1 MILTPGF
8 AQDHS
13 YRIARHSRDE
23 CAETVGSRTGLPSLT
38 DAGPAMHSIQG
49 VVGPM
54 GRIVGWGVLIC
65 TLLSA
70 QVTYG
75 QGKEE
80 TTQQTNDRIQELAR
94 MTSPPVADLPLGAG
108 DLIHI
113 EVFDVPELT
122 RDVRLSVSG
131 EIGFPLIH
139 ERVRAAGLTPFQ
151 LEDKLQ
157 ELLSQSGLVSH
168 PQVSVFVKE
177 QISQPVTIIG
187 AVARP
192 MTYQAMRPTTL
203 LELVANAGGIADNA
217 GTVIW
222 ITRPTQREA
231 VRPASTTTNGSP
243 DSDEQTITIR
253 LQDLLSPE
261 NAAFNILLQGG
272 DVVNI
277 PPAGMVYVLGRGI
290 AQPGG
295 YILQSRGEQVT
306 VLKALALARGLASFA
321 KPDDAVIYRV
331 NPKTG
336 KREAIPVHIKQ
347 IEKNKSEDVA
357 LKANDILFVPDN
369 LSLRIAARGAEAAIS
384 IGTGILVYRTTNSN
398 P

>member
-1 MILTPGF
+1 MV
-8 AQDHS
+8 
-13 YRIARHSRDE
+13 RIARW
-23 CAETVGSRTGLPSLT
+23 A
-38 DAGPAMHSIQG
+38 
-49 VVGPM
+49 
-54 GRIVGWGVLIC
+54 
-65 TLLSA
+65 LLVCILLCVQA
-70 QVTYG
+70 TYG
-75 QGKEE
+75 QDKEE

-94 MTSPPVADLPLGAG
+94 LQTPPTANIPLGSG

-113 EVFDVPELT
+113 EVFDVPELS
-122 RDVRLSVSG
+122 RDVRISVSG
-131 EIGFPLIH
+131 EIGFPPIR
-139 ERVRAAGLTPFQ
+139 ERVRAAGLSPFQ

-157 ELLSQSGLVSH
+157 ELLRQSGMVSH
-168 PQVSVFVKE
+168 PEVSVFVKE
-177 QISQPVTIIG
+177 QISQPLTIFG
-187 AVARP
+187 AVGRP
-192 MTYQAMRPTTL
+192 MTYQAVRPTTL
-203 LELVANAGGIADNA
+203 LELVANAGGITDNA

-231 VRPASTTTNGSP
+231 VKPASDTTNGSP

-261 NAAFNILLQGG
+261 DAAFNILLQGG

-277 PPAGMVYVLGRGI
+277 PPAGLVYVLGRGI

-295 YILQSRGEQVT
+295 YVLQSRGEQVT

-321 KPDDAVIYRV
+321 KPDDAVIYRT

-336 KREAIPVHIKQ
+336 KREAIPAHIKQ

-357 LKANDILFVPDN
+357 LKANDILYVPDN
-369 LSLRIAARGAEAAIS
+369 LSLRVAARAVEAAVS
-384 IGTGILVYRTTNSN
+384 IGTGILVYRSASGN

>member
-1 MILTPGF
+1 MGKIVRSAVFICIFLSV
-8 AQDHS
+8 HS
-13 YRIARHSRDE
+13 
-23 CAETVGSRTGLPSLT
+23 
-38 DAGPAMHSIQG
+38 
-49 VVGPM
+49 
-54 GRIVGWGVLIC
+54 
-65 TLLSA
+65 
-70 QVTYG
+70 TYG
-75 QGKEE
+75 QDKEE

-94 MTSPPVADLPLGAG
+94 MAGSPAADLPLGAG
-108 DLIHI
+108 DLLHI

-122 RDVRLSVSG
+122 RDIRISVSG

-139 ERVRAAGLTPFQ
+139 ERIRAAGLTPFQ

-177 QISQPVTIIG
+177 QISQPLTIIG
-187 AVARP
+187 AVARS
-192 MTYQAMRPTTL
+192 MTYQAVRPTTL
-203 LELVANAGGIADNA
+203 LELVANAGGITDNA

-222 ITRPTQREA
+222 VTRPTQREA
-231 VRPASTTTNGSP
+231 VKPASDTTNGSP
-243 DSDEQTITIR
+243 DSDEHTITIQ

-277 PPAGMVYVLGRGI
+277 PPAGLVYVLGRGI

-295 YILQSRGEQVT
+295 YVLQSRGEQVT

-321 KPDDAVIYRV
+321 KPDDAVIYRT

-336 KREAIPVHIKQ
+336 QREAIPAHIKQ

-357 LKANDILFVPDN
+357 LKANDILYVPDN
-369 LSLRIAARGAEAAIS
+369 LGLKIAARTAEAAIG
-384 IGTGILVYRTTNSN
+384 IGTSILVYRTQTN

>member
-1 MILTPGF
+1 
-8 AQDHS
+8 
-13 YRIARHSRDE
+13 
-23 CAETVGSRTGLPSLT
+23 
-38 DAGPAMHSIQG
+38 
-49 VVGPM
+49 M
-54 GRIVGWGVLIC
+54 GRIVGWGVLTCI
-65 TLLSA
+65 LLSA

-75 QGKEE
+75 QDKQE

-94 MTSPPVADLPLGAG
+94 VASSPVADLPLGAG
-108 DLIHI
+108 DLLHI

-122 RDVRLSVSG
+122 RDVRISVSG
-131 EIGFPLIH
+131 EIGFPPIH
-139 ERVRAAGLTPFQ
+139 ERVGAAGLTPFQ

-168 PQVSVFVKE
+168 PEVSVFVKE
-177 QISQPVTIIG
+177 QISQPLTIVG
-187 AVARP
+187 AVARS
-192 MTYQAMRPTTL
+192 MTYQAVRPTTL
-203 LELVANAGGIADNA
+203 LELVANAGGITDNA

-222 ITRPTQREA
+222 ITRPMQRE
-231 VRPASTTTNGSP
+231 VVKPASDTTNRGP

-277 PPAGMVYVLGRGI
+277 PPAGLVYVLGRGI
-290 AQPGG
+290 TQPGG
-295 YILQSRGEQVT
+295 YVLQSRGEQVT

-321 KPDDAVIYRV
+321 KPDGAVIYRM

-336 KREAIPVHIKQ
+336 QRESIPVHIKKIQ
-347 IEKNKSEDVA
+347 KNKSEDVPM
-357 LKANDILFVPDN
+357 KSNDILYVPDN
-369 LSLRIAARGAEAAIS
+369 LSLRVAARAVEAAVS
-384 IGTGILVYRTTNSN
+384 IGTGILVYRSANGN